1 MTKLN
6 RWVYGIV
13 GVIICLCVGLVYA
26 WSVMAN
32 PIAAEFSDW
41 TKAELSLTFT
51 LTMMMF
57 CVGGLIAGFLN
68 KKIKARF
75 FIWISA
81 ILMFMGFLISANI
94 TSIGML
100 YFGFGILGGLAA
112 GFAYSA
118 VMGTVCAWF
127 PDKQGLISG
136 ILLMGFGISSF
147 LVGKLYAAYT
157 PDYIGGWRDSFKFI
171 AILLLIVL
179 AVCGIFI
186 KKPDADFK
194 APGLANQ
201 KKNVREPAEEIGTAT
216 MLKRPPFWFY
226 YIWAVLISA
235 AGLIIVSQASGIA
248 SQVGPEVGVGTI
260 ATVVGLISIFN
271 GIGRVLFG
279 ALFDKVGYK
288 KTMILDMVI
297 FIAAGII
304 VLLAM
309 LSGAFALIVIGY
321 IIAGIAYGGV
331 TPTNSAI
338 ISDFFGRKNF
348 AMNFPVINTNLLF
361 ASFGSTIA
369 GKLFDASGSYFSTMI
384 LFIGLVIVSF
394 VIFLFIRRPKTK
406 EQ

>member
-81 ILMFMGFLISANI
+81 ILMFFGFLISANI

-171 AILLLIVL
+171 AIVLLIVL

-186 KKPDADFK
+186 KKPGDDFK
-194 APGLANQ
+194 APTPANS
-201 KKNVREPAEEIGTAT
+201 KKTVREPAEEIGTAT
-216 MLKRPPFWFY
+216 MLKRPAFWLY

-248 SQVGPEVGVGTI
+248 SQVGPEVAAGSI

-271 GIGRVLFG
+271 GIGRVFFG
-279 ALFDKVGYK
+279 ALFDKAGYRF
-288 KTMILDMVI
+288 TMILDMIIFAVAGVI
-297 FIAAGII
+297 II
-304 VLLAM
+304 FALTT
-309 LSGAFALIVIGY
+309 GYFALIVVGFIV
-321 IIAGIAYGGV
+321 AGIGYGGV

-369 GKLFDASGSYFSTMI
+369 GKLYD
-384 LFIGLVIVSF
+384 
-394 VIFLFIRRPKTK
+394 
-406 EQ
+406 